1 MARMGMMSKSESA
14 GGTGGLE
21 RTSLGI
27 VVLVLV
33 QAAVGMG
40 VNLYADVP
48 NKGSG
53 VMSAFGQALTSTPVV
68 LIIHGW
74 LGLLMVGG
82 SIHTLMTAVAA
93 KRPVFMVTSILG
105 MLSIIGAAF
114 SGASFVNKGESG
126 SSVMMAVL
134 TVVALACYLANVLMA
149 GQKSAGTEA
158 VSTET

>member
-1 MARMGMMSKSESA
+1 MARMSMMSKKESA
-14 GGTGGLE
+14 DGTGGLE

-27 VVLVLV
+27 VIGVLV

-40 VNLYADVP
+40 VNLYADIP
-48 NKGSG
+48 NKGNG
-53 VMSAFGQALTSTPVV
+53 VMSAFGQALTSTPGV

-74 LGLLMVGG
+74 LGLLLVGG
-82 SIHTLMTAVAA
+82 SLHTLMTAMATR
-93 KRPVFMVTSILG
+93 RPVFMVTSILG

-134 TVVALACYLANVLMA
+134 TGVALVCYLANVLMA
-149 GQKSAGTEA
+149 GQEKAGAEA
-158 VSTET
+158 VSTEI